1 MTTLNEQNPAAF
13 GGTIVSGADTSPSH
27 PPLLAVGPLAWIKKN
42 LFNTVGDAL
51 LTLIVLFIVGAV
63 GVSFVT
69 WTVGQANWFAINFN
83 LRLLM
88 LGQYDPTAEWRVTIV
103 VLLFAF
109 TIGVVLATWTKTRL
123 VHGVLLA
130 VF

>member
-1 MTTLNEQNPAAF
+1 MTTLNEQSTAGF
-13 GGTIVSGADTSPSH
+13 GGTIVSGADTSPRN

-51 LTLIVLFIVGAV
+51 LTLIVLFIVGAA

-69 WTVGQANWFAINFN
+69 WTVGQANWYAINFN

-88 LGQYDPTAEWRVTIV
+88 VGRYEPQYEWRVNVV
-103 VLLFAF
+103 VLLTAF
-109 TIGVVLATWTKTRL
+109 TIGMALAAWARMRL
-123 VHGVLLA
+123 
-130 VF
+130 